1 MIIFEV
7 TKVSLYKQVKSLKTK
22 AHETK
27 GLKTKEKSNSPV

>member
-7 TKVSLYKQVKSLKTK
+7 TKVSLYKQVKKTK

-27 GLKTKEKSNSPV
+27 GLKTKEKSKLRKK